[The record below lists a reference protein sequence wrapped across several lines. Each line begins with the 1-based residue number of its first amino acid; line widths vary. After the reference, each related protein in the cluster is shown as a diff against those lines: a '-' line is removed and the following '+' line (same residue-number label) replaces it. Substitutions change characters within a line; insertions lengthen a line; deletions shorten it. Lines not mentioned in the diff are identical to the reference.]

1 MKALVLIDL
10 QNEFLDPRGRFPIS
24 NTSRDP
30 LLNNISRLVAAFR
43 AQKGEDGKQ
52 NLIIWIRSE
61 YSNSDPNPALQPA
74 IDEEDT
80 NPSNSPPPAV
90 QDHFLTGKHSG
101 KTPCC
106 APGSDGANLHPAIQ
120 PLIDHEHDIILT
132 KSWFSAFK
140 DTPLATTLTSRQI
153 SHVYFAGLLS
163 NVCVS
168 ATVSDSL
175 QHHSSS
181 WTTHVLTDCLGYRRE
196 KGHEHALHRFREMA
210 AQPSAPCTLLT
221 SHELLSTPTPTP
233 ALPTLYYVNGSIPS
247 WRVLL
252 ALNEKRIPITKERM
266 FVMSVPK
273 PTRTPDFL
281 AINPRGK
288 TPVFI
293 DSDPQR
299 TKTHESLAIL
309 HYLETYYPEP
319 KPLLPPVTDR
329 AARARVLCMVQESEN
344 LHMKYDALED
354 AYWDAKR
361 AKTFEE
367 FAANVR
373 PGLIETVVEELGFWD
388 GYVVAA
394 RGAGKKFL
402 AATEEMS
409 LADCAVYPLLAY
421 MCHRGLVFGER
432 FGGLERYCADMEGL
446 ESVRGARPEGW
457 GRRGKADVFCGR

>member
-10 QNEFLDPRGRFPIS
+10 QNEFLDPSKKRFAILD
-24 NTSRDP
+24 TSRDS
-30 LLNNISRLVAAFR
+30 LLKNITRLVPEFR
-43 AQKGEDGKQ
+43 AQKGDDGKE
-52 NLIIWIRSE
+52 NLVIWIRSE
-61 YSNSDPNPALQPA
+61 YSNSDPDPSLQPA
-74 IDEEDT
+74 LEEEETD
-80 NPSNSPPPAV
+80 PSNTPPPAV

-106 APGSDGANLHPAIQ
+106 APGSYGAELHPAIQ
-120 PLIDHEHDIILT
+120 PLIDQERDIIIT
-132 KSWFSAFK
+132 KSWFSSFK
-140 DTPLATTLTSRQI
+140 ETPLATTLTSHQI

-175 QHHSSS
+175 QHHSAS
-181 WTTHVLTDCLGYRRE
+181 WTTHVLTDCLGYRRLE
-196 KGHEHALHRFREMA
+196 GHEYALRQFHEMA
-210 AQPSAPCTLLT
+210 HQHSAPCTLLT
-221 SHELLSTPTPTP
+221 SDELLSTPPT
-233 ALPTLYYVNGSIPS
+233 LPTLYYVNGSIPS

-252 ALNEKRIPITKERM
+252 ALNEKRIPITKERK

-273 PTRTPDFL
+273 PTRTPEFL

-309 HYLETYYPEP
+309 HYLETYYPDR
-319 KPLLPPVTDR
+319 KALLPPVTDR

-344 LHMKYDALED
+344 LHVKYDALED
-354 AYWDAKR
+354 GYWDAKR
-361 AKTFEE
+361 EKRFDE

-373 PGLIETVVEELGFWD
+373 PGLIETVLEELGFWE
-388 GYVVAA
+388 GYADAA
-394 RGAGKKFL
+394 RGVGKKFL
-402 AATEEMS
+402 AATDEMS
-409 LADCAVYPLLAY
+409 LADCAVYPILAY
-421 MCHRGLVFGER
+421 MCHRGLVLGER
-432 FGGLERYCADMEGL
+432 FRALERYCGEMEGL

-457 GRRGKADVFCGR
+457 EGRGKADFFCGR